1 MEKKN
6 EEKEYQGQP
15 LNEVPILDNADN
27 LLLEKKKKELKE
39 LYGEEPG
46 FFTD

>member
-1 MEKKN
+1 MEKRN
-6 EEKEYQGQP
+6 EEKEYEGQP
-15 LNEVPILDNADN
+15 LNEVPVVDANK

-39 LYGEEPG
+39 LYGDEPG